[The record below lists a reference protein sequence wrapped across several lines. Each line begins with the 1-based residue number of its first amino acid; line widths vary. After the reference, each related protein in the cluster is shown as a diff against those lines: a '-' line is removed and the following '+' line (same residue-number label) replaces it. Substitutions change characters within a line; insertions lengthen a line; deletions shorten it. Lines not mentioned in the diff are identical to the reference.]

1 MRAVTYRI
9 FLCLACVIWI
19 CIASTMCGC
28 NQTNGFMN
36 NRAGMSAYQQRDYT
50 TARRS
55 FERALADNPQ
65 SAHYAFNVAAA
76 MRKQGDVLAAERIYK
91 QALTLDPGHQ
101 PAYHGLASM
110 LRDQGR
116 EGEAQELLTTWNATQ
131 PYRAES
137 YVELAWLQQEQGDL
151 AGAEGSLRRAL
162 QVNPRHPAAL
172 SHLGHIYQRTGRG
185 QEASGMY
192 QRSLV
197 MNPYQPQVRSQLAQT
212 QQPYFPSPALQ
223 MATTMPQRD
232 PTLHAA
238 APVVPQTTY
247 RPLAPQNPTVLA
259 QPYPTWTAQQPV
271 LAPYHRGTAAMPT
284 APVYYGA
291 APIPAPQTVQVSPVI
306 RAGNFDPAHVPML
319 SAAAMPVPAF

>member
-19 CIASTMCGC
+19 CIASTLCGC
-28 NQTNGFMN
+28 NQTTGFMN
-36 NRAGMSAYQQRDYT
+36 NRAGMSSYQQGDYT
-50 TARRS
+50 AARRA

-76 MRKQGDVLAAERIYK
+76 TRKQGDVLAAERIYK
-91 QALTLDPGHQ
+91 HALTLDPGHQ

-137 YVELAWLQQEQGDL
+137 HVELAWLQQEQGDL

-185 QEASGMY
+185 REASGMY

-197 MNPYQPQVRSQLAQT
+197 MNPYQPEVRSQLAQT
-212 QQPYFPSPALQ
+212 QQPNFPSPALQ

-232 PTLHAA
+232 PTLQAA
-238 APVVPQTTY
+238 APAIQQTAY
-247 RPLAPQNPTVLA
+247 MPMAPQYPGSMA
-259 QPYPTWTAQQPV
+259 QPYPAWPVQQSVMAPPPMG
-271 LAPYHRGTAAMPT
+271 LAPSAA

-291 APIPAPQTVQVSPVI
+291 EPTLAPRTVQAGQAIPVPN
-306 RAGNFDPAHVPML
+306 ADPAHIPMM
-319 SAAAMPVPAF
+319 SAAPSPVQAF